1 MGFNMI
7 YFKKSENVIEKY
19 VVEIDK
25 EKFEPLQEEI
35 IDNCSE
41 IIHREEEYE
50 DDIFERSVYPC
61 YDVRNIECEKI
72 DTQQYFDKTVNIY
85 RYTYDEYVHPYLLDV
100 YRGLKE
106 EDPSALDELYNF
118 LNVEVILE
126 DLKKKIKEYEEIIA
140 RNNRFNWMASVKRK
154 ELLDEVKE
162 VERRYG
168 NIDKNKP
175 YIEKILDCL
184 SFKLID
190 SVSLDKV
197 EEVSNFFE
205 LDDLVV
211 YRNNKTKMKTRNIV

>member
-7 YFKKSENVIEKY
+7 YFKESENTIEKY

-50 DDIFERSVYPC
+50 DNFFERSVYPC
-61 YDVRNIECEKI
+61 YDVRNIECERI

-106 EDPSALDELYNF
+106 ENPSALDELYNF
-118 LNVEVILE
+118 LNVEVILD
-126 DLKKKIKEYEEIIA
+126 DLKNKIKIYDEISTK
-140 RNNRFNWMASVKRK
+140 NVKFNWMASVKRK

-168 NIDKNKP
+168 NLDKNKP

-197 EEVSNFFE
+197 EEVRNFFE